1 MPVAAV
7 VGASNEMEV
16 AQFRKS
22 DFEELE
28 QWAAEVGLS
37 TNELSEQ
44 ILRMTGRYLSL
55 RRASHA
61 SGENVI
67 PFGPVG

>member
-1 MPVAAV
+1 MPVVAE
-7 VGASNEMEV
+7 VGASNELEV

-28 QWAAEVGLS
+28 QWAAEVGIS
-37 TNELSEQ
+37 TDKLSEQ
-44 ILRMTGRYLSL
+44 ILQMTGRFLSQ
-55 RRASHA
+55 RRASQA
-61 SGENVI
+61 AGENVI